1 MQTNNILILINI
13 IFKKKKND
21 KLIKVIIR
29 IKFKKKLSNKHLLIF
44 NKCIIK
50 KNKKIIKF
58 I

>member
-13 IFKKKKND
+13 IFTKKKND